1 MPRAV
6 ISPATLVSSL
16 IATGTPSSGR
26 RVAAAAAA
34 VGLVGL
40 DQRAL
45 GEDDAEGVERR
56 VEPRDALEVR
66 LGQLARGELAGGDQL
81 GLARE
86 AGEHGIGGHGH
97 GGGGYHGPMES

>member
-1 MPRAV
+1 MPWAV
-6 ISPATLVSSL
+6 ISPATSVSSL

-26 RVAAAAAA
+26 VVAAAAAA

-81 GLARE
+81 RLARE
-86 AGEHGIGGHGH
+86 PGVDGVGGHGH
-97 GGGGYHGPMES
+97 GGAGYR